1 MFRLTRPVFQ
11 QVLKKTTGITGIPVH
26 PNPLPALRKTY
37 EETLKLA
44 ANIPAGAVYRQSVE
58 ALTQNKLRILEDA
71 QGSIEAAEK
80 QLDEGQI
87 EEALEVAQD
96 ELKTVANMIEW
107 KAWEPLVEK
116 PASGQWEYFG
126 KTSGSL

>member
-1 MFRLTRPVFQ
+1 MFRLSRPVLQ

-26 PNPLPALRKTY
+26 PNPLPALRQAY
-37 EETLKLA
+37 EATLKLA
-44 ANIPAGAVYRQSVE
+44 ATIPAGAVYRQSVE
-58 ALTQNKLRILEDA
+58 ALTQHKLRILEEA
-71 QGSIEAAEK
+71 KGSVAAAEA

-116 PASGQWEYFG
+116 PAPGQWEYFG
-126 KTSGSL
+126 KLSGSL